1 MTWFLNSRGDRIPT
15 WDLVLPK
22 CPLFYWP
29 CDNIFKKLVC
39 TLKSKTFLFT
49 LIITILFTTNVEA
62 KYLLENNVNKIPS
75 NQISINS
82 QNLNYSNKTGESIE
96 ITNNSFNNS
105 SEESLEDIFYGL
117 IGLLVFVV
125 LPLYWKPSRKAIGL
139 MNIIIGTLI
148 SLTVIGAA
156 LGIPMIIFGGILL
169 FI

>member
-1 MTWFLNSRGDRIPT
+1 M
-15 WDLVLPK
+15 
-22 CPLFYWP
+22 
-29 CDNIFKKLVC
+29 
-39 TLKSKTFLFT
+39 KSKTFLLT
-49 LIITILFTTNVEA
+49 LIISTLLITNVEA
-62 KYLLENNVNKIPS
+62 NNLFENEVHEIPL

-82 QNLNYSNKTGESIE
+82 QNLKYLNKTEKLINISD
-96 ITNNSFNNS
+96 NSYYDS

-156 LGIPMIIFGGILL
+156 LGIPMIIFGGILF

>member
-1 MTWFLNSRGDRIPT
+1 M
-15 WDLVLPK
+15 
-22 CPLFYWP
+22 
-29 CDNIFKKLVC
+29 
-39 TLKSKTFLFT
+39 KSKTFLLT

-62 KYLLENNVNKIPS
+62 KYSLENDVSKIPS

-82 QNLNYSNKTGESIE
+82 QNLNYSNKTEESIE
-96 ITNNSFNNS
+96 ITDISDNSYYD
-105 SEESLEDIFYGL
+105 SEESFEDIFYGL
-117 IGLLVFVV
+117 IGFLVFVV

-156 LGIPMIIFGGILL
+156 LGIPMIIFGGILF